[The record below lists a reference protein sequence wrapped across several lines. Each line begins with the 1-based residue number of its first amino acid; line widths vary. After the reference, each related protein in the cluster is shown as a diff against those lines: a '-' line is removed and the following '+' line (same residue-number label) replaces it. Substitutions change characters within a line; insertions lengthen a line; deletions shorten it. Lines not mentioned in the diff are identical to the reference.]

1 MAGTEPTRDIETDP
15 VSLWGHV
22 IEGFQA
28 TNRDLHRTVEREL
41 GLSPAE
47 AEAVLRLGRS
57 PGHRLPL
64 TELAGQVAFST
75 GGVSKVADRLTRRS
89 LTLRLPSE
97 TDRRV
102 TYLALTPEGE
112 EVAARL
118 QVRVEEIV
126 RRTFVDVLGPERAR
140 MVARA
145 MAALTHPGGDI

>member
-28 TNRDLHRTVEREL
+28 TNRHLHRTVEREL

-102 TYLALTPEGE
+102 TKGGSHLCAPSYCHRYRP
-112 EVAARL
+112 AAR
-118 QVRVEEIV
+118 QGHGVRSTTGHVGF
-126 RRTFVDVLGPERAR
+126 RC
-140 MVARA
+140 VARA
-145 MAALTHPGGDI
+145 